1 MTVVAEN
8 RTSSDAP
15 PTGRE
20 EAWRFTPLSRLRG
33 LHLSVDGADQA
44 SINIV
49 ASPEARVESVATH
62 TLDAPSGPVEY
73 QCRLVLEAAPL
84 SSLLILPRNSVGSVP
99 SVITITGTGTDLPTV
114 GNLVIRAEQ
123 GSTGVV
129 VIEHVGSTSY
139 VGNVEIEVG
148 DGADLTVISIQSWA
162 DDTVHL
168 GRQHAQLGRDSR
180 FRSLVATLGGDVVRV
195 VPTVSYSAPGGD
207 AELLGVFFAERGQHV
222 EHRLQVDHSEPHCRS
237 NVVYKGALQDDGTHS
252 VWIGDVLIRAEAV
265 GTQTYEINRNLLL
278 TTGAR
283 ADSVPNLEI
292 ETGNVTGAGHASATG
307 RFDDEQLFYL
317 RSRGIDADSARRLV
331 VHGFFAEIVGRIPTE
346 GVGARIMAAIER
358 KLAGGDDAR
367 TPDRDG
373 GEQ

>member
-8 RTSSDAP
+8 RTISDAP

-20 EAWRFTPLSRLRG
+20 EAWRFTPLGRLRR

-44 SINIV
+44 SIDIV
-49 ASPEARVESVATH
+49 TSPEARVESVATH

-73 QCRLVLEAAPL
+73 QCRLVLEAAPS

-99 SVITITGTGTDLPTV
+99 SIITITGTGTERPTV

-358 KLAGGDDAR
+358 KLAGGDD
-367 TPDRDG
+367 THVPDREG
-373 GEQ
+373 GEL